1 MIASQ
6 GPSPPSPPLPP
17 ALPPTPPGSPPRQP
31 PPAAPSPCD
40 LEAMVTDASGERSCG
55 ARIEWL
61 KSNDGLN
68 DADARGQVA
77 QDFPTVCGHCSSH
90 PPPAAPPLLPDLPPS
105 PPNLPPPA
113 PPMCTPLPN
122 GVLAPLRETAPATVR
137 LTVWL
142 PQTLT
147 VTLDDPI
154 LQPIA
159 GLLYEP
165 ACVAQRWQ
173 TSEARAVASVGG
185 EGLPT
190 VHGLDV
196 TKLVSFVVLNGSVAA
211 VAGSTVSALTP
222 GLTAVVVADAFQS
235 AGALLRVD
243 IEPVTVTGIISLLVN
258 EAA

>member
-1 MIASQ
+1 MCT
-6 GPSPPSPPLPP
+6 
-17 ALPPTPPGSPPRQP
+17 ALPNGVLT
-31 PPAAPSPCD
+31 A
-40 LEAMVTDASGERSCG
+40 
-55 ARIEWL
+55 
-61 KSNDGLN
+61 
-68 DADARGQVA
+68 
-77 QDFPTVCGHCSSH
+77 
-90 PPPAAPPLLPDLPPS
+90 
-105 PPNLPPPA
+105 
-113 PPMCTPLPN
+113 LPN

-137 LTVWL
+137 LTAWL

-159 GLLYEP
+159 GLLHEP

-173 TSEARAVASVGG
+173 TSAARAVASVGG

-211 VAGSTVSALTP
+211 IAGSTVSALTP
-222 GLTAVVVADAFQS
+222 GLTAVVVVDAFQS

>member
-1 MIASQ
+1 MPTGTPQVPPPPPNAPL
-6 GPSPPSPPLPP
+6 PSPPPHPNGAAPVC
-17 ALPPTPPGSPPRQP
+17 TPP
-31 PPAAPSPCD
+31 
-40 LEAMVTDASGERSCG
+40 
-55 ARIEWL
+55 
-61 KSNDGLN
+61 
-68 DADARGQVA
+68 
-77 QDFPTVCGHCSSH
+77 
-90 PPPAAPPLLPDLPPS
+90 
-105 PPNLPPPA
+105 
-113 PPMCTPLPN
+113 PN
-122 GVLAPLRETAPATVR
+122 GVLTPLRETAPATVR

-159 GLLYEP
+159 GLLHEP

-173 TSEARAVASVGG
+173 TSAARAVASVGG

-222 GLTAVVVADAFQS
+222 GLAAVVVDAFQS